1 MKRIVAIS
9 TAACLAA
16 SGCAQFYKPAVDLK
30 GADQAEY
37 EADLAE
43 CRDEAEQS
51 VAQAPPVVGGAL
63 AGAFV
68 GAALGFSATGP
79 FDGGTGTAIGAAAG
93 GAAGAALGGLAV
105 SSKQTKAI
113 DGCLRSR
120 GYTVGL

>member
-9 TAACLAA
+9 AATCLVAA
-16 SGCAQFYKPAVDLK
+16 GCAQFYKPAVDLK
-30 GADQAEY
+30 GADQAKY
-37 EADLAE
+37 EADLAQ

-51 VAQAPPVVGGAL
+51 VAEALPVVGGAL

-68 GAALGFSATGP
+68 GAVLGFSATGP

-93 GAAGAALGGLAV
+93 GAAGAALGGLVV

-113 DGCLRSR
+113 DGCLLSR
-120 GYTVGL
+120 GYTVRL